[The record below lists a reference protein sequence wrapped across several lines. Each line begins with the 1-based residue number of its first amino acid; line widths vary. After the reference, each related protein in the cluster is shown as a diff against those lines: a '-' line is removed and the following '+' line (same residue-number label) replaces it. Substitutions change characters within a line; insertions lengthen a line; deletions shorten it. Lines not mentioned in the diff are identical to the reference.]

1 MLIAFGFA
9 WMVIAALIGLFLGA
23 KHENHIETLGSAA
36 ACGNFVEYHRIFEAY
51 KWRSS
56 VHAHGMLFS
65 LTSVAVGLVLLQSGH
80 GVPMPGAL
88 AGALTIATVVWTL
101 AALRR
106 IRPLMGLADLLF
118 ICAIA
123 TVAVCTAW
131 ST

>member
-1 MLIAFGFA
+1 
-9 WMVIAALIGLFLGA
+9 
-23 KHENHIETLGSAA
+23 
-36 ACGNFVEYHRIFEAY
+36 
-51 KWRSS
+51 
-56 VHAHGMLFS
+56 MLFS